1 MVSWLYIRHRH
12 FALFDIIKR
21 IAFCGLV
28 GPTNPVSRGVVKN
41 ADRWVLCYGHWITG
55 AENVVRIITTKRMR

>member
-28 GPTNPVSRGVVKN
+28 GPTNPVSRG
-41 ADRWVLCYGHWITG
+41 R
-55 AENVVRIITTKRMR
+55 